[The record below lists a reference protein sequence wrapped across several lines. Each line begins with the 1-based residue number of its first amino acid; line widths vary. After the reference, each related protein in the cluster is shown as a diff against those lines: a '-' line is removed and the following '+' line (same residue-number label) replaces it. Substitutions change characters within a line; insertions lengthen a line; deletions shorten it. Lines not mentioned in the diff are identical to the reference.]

1 MWLTMDFIDL
11 QTWRHCCFRAL
22 RHSQMSQE
30 GTDIHRRF
38 NTEQTGIVF
47 LNQLPRTCDQREFYF
62 CVIRAQVMSSDFE
75 EQEDE
80 LLALQSIF
88 SPQEFGRNE
97 SKVGGEIRV
106 CVDLPAGF
114 TVATK
119 EGELKIKLRNLFLFV
134 KNKPMV
140 ELGSDFQ
147 AIFNAECQNDG
158 KDNWRLGLNVVLFCF
173 FPSGDLLCQ
182 YEISFLPPLLLN
194 FDLPEDYPSS
204 SPPSFTLTC
213 SWLSHTQVILNLY
226 YLWHSQMEIV
236 RVLLL
241 QRFNR
246 DYISNV
252 CRLLPQISVLAAQLI
267 DIYQATRGT
276 VVLFTWVQFLK
287 EDALRFLDIE
297 NLLELPSDDHI
308 SKNCC
313 HAANQQPDNHPAP
326 DAGTS
331 HNVSCDLSGHCEG
344 DVSAPSDL
352 SASAPSEPRPDHASL
367 SKSHGNS
374 NSQEE
379 DQSISLPFLSPSQR
393 LVSEILI
400 NDATQQQKRF
410 ASTVFDCGVCFT
422 GYLGSDCVKL
432 PECGHIFCRGCLSE
446 FCKVLITEGN
456 VRGVTCPQG
465 DCSSAPTPAQVRASL
480 FVIGS
485 LFYISVYTVVT
496 RWLVTLVL
504 WQVRT
509 LVGEELFGRYDRL
522 LLQNT
527 LERMSGTYT
536 APLLPWSFINA
547 LCRWVLR
554 CRFFYCFV
562 HFLLD
567 VVYCPRRD
575 CGSAVIREKSSNAA
589 MCSVCGFAFCVAC
602 RKTYH
607 GAGSCRPEI
616 SLDTENET
624 EEGKL
629 PLPKSKGTHE
639 YFILQL
645 CLSGLQ
651 MLRTLNV

>member
-1 MWLTMDFIDL
+1 
-11 QTWRHCCFRAL
+11 
-22 RHSQMSQE
+22 MSQE

-38 NTEQTGIVF
+38 HTEQTGIVF
-47 LNQLPRTCDQREFYF
+47 LNQLPRTCNQREFNF
-62 CVIRAQVMSSDFE
+62 CVIRVQVMSSDFE

-97 SKVGGEIRV
+97 PKFGGEIRV
-106 CVDLPAGF
+106 CVDVPAGF

-119 EGELKIKLRNLFLFV
+119 EGE
-134 KNKPMV
+134 
-140 ELGSDFQ
+140 
-147 AIFNAECQNDG
+147 
-158 KDNWRLGLNVVLFCF
+158 
-173 FPSGDLLCQ
+173 LLCQ

-213 SWLSHTQVILNLY
+213 SWLSHTQ
-226 YLWHSQMEIV
+226 
-236 RVLLL
+236 
-241 QRFNR
+241 
-246 DYISNV
+246 
-252 CRLLPQISVLAAQLI
+252 ISVLGAQLI

-297 NLLELPSDDHI
+297 NLLELPSDDHT

-331 HNVSCDLSGHCEG
+331 HNVSCNLSGHCEG

-352 SASAPSEPRPDHASL
+352 SASAPSEPRAENASL
-367 SKSHGNS
+367 SKSPGNS
-374 NSQEE
+374 NSQED
-379 DQSISLPFLSPSQR
+379 DQSISPPFLSPSQR
-393 LVSEILI
+393 LVSQILI

-410 ASTVFDCGVCFT
+410 ASTVFDCGVCFS
-422 GYLGSDCVKL
+422 GYLGSDSVKL

-456 VRGVTCPQG
+456 VRGVTCPQA
-465 DCSSAPTPAQVRASL
+465 DCSSAPTPA
-480 FVIGS
+480 
-485 LFYISVYTVVT
+485 
-496 RWLVTLVL
+496 
-504 WQVRT
+504 QVRT

-527 LERMSGTYT
+527 LE
-536 APLLPWSFINA
+536 
-547 LCRWVLR
+547 
-554 CRFFYCFV
+554 
-562 HFLLD
+562 H

-607 GAGSCRPEI
+607 GAGSCRPET
-616 SLDTENET
+616 SLGSNAENES

-629 PLPKSKGTHE
+629 PLPKSKEGLVALWEDYIGGGKERKRLLESRYGRSVMTLKLEGFLSESWVAVNTKYCPYCFSRIEKNGGCNVMTCCRCFRNFCWVCLTKLTERTNNHFENGTCSRSDIEQSTLSHVLRPPE
-639 YFILQL
+639 TIKNLQL
-645 CLSGLQ
+645 SCARRQIYSCFCCWFFLYLNVLVSLPGKVIVPQGSAMLKHCLSS
-651 MLRTLNV
+651 

>member
-1 MWLTMDFIDL
+1 
-11 QTWRHCCFRAL
+11 
-22 RHSQMSQE
+22 
-30 GTDIHRRF
+30 
-38 NTEQTGIVF
+38 
-47 LNQLPRTCDQREFYF
+47 
-62 CVIRAQVMSSDFE
+62 VMSSDFE

-97 SKVGGEIRV
+97 PKFGGEIRV
-106 CVDLPAGF
+106 CVDVPAGF

-119 EGELKIKLRNLFLFV
+119 EGE
-134 KNKPMV
+134 
-140 ELGSDFQ
+140 
-147 AIFNAECQNDG
+147 
-158 KDNWRLGLNVVLFCF
+158 
-173 FPSGDLLCQ
+173 LLCQ

-213 SWLSHTQVILNLY
+213 SWLSHTQ
-226 YLWHSQMEIV
+226 
-236 RVLLL
+236 
-241 QRFNR
+241 
-246 DYISNV
+246 
-252 CRLLPQISVLAAQLI
+252 ISVLGAQLI

-297 NLLELPSDDHI
+297 NLLELPSDDHT

-331 HNVSCDLSGHCEG
+331 HNED
-344 DVSAPSDL
+344 
-352 SASAPSEPRPDHASL
+352 
-367 SKSHGNS
+367 
-374 NSQEE
+374 
-379 DQSISLPFLSPSQR
+379 DQSISPPFLSPSQR
-393 LVSEILI
+393 LVSQILI

-410 ASTVFDCGVCFT
+410 ASTVFDCGVCFS
-422 GYLGSDCVKL
+422 GYLGSDSVKL

-456 VRGVTCPQG
+456 VRGVTCPQAE
-465 DCSSAPTPAQVRASL
+465 CSSAPTPA
-480 FVIGS
+480 
-485 LFYISVYTVVT
+485 
-496 RWLVTLVL
+496 
-504 WQVRT
+504 QVRT

-527 LERMSGTYT
+527 LERMS
-536 APLLPWSFINA
+536 
-547 LCRWVLR
+547 
-554 CRFFYCFV
+554 
-562 HFLLD
+562 D

-589 MCSVCGFAFCVAC
+589 MCSACGFAFCVAC

-616 SLDTENET
+616 SLEGLVALWEDYIGGGKERKRLLESRYGRSVMTLKLEGFLSESWVAVNTKYCPYCFSRIEKNGGCNVMTCCRCFRNFCWVCLTKLTERTNNHFENGT
-624 EEGKL
+624 CSRLDRLFLLYSLESEGVL
-629 PLPKSKGTHE
+629 HLLTD
-639 YFILQL
+639 FL
-645 CLSGLQ
+645 
-651 MLRTLNV
+651 